1 MESSSQLQVQTSSS
15 PSVLEASPA
24 AAVHLQTSS
33 SPSPSIM
40 HSSLPHHMVIVDGV
54 SF

>member
-1 MESSSQLQVQTSSS
+1 MESSSQLLVQTSSS

-33 SPSPSIM
+33 SPSVM

>member
-1 MESSSQLQVQTSSS
+1 VQTSSS
-15 PSVLEASPA
+15 PSGLEASPA

-33 SPSPSIM
+33 SPSVM

>member
-1 MESSSQLQVQTSSS
+1 VQTSSS

-33 SPSPSIM
+33 SPSVM

>member
-1 MESSSQLQVQTSSS
+1 MDSSSQPPLQTSSS
-15 PSVLEASPA
+15 PSVLEASPV

-33 SPSPSIM
+33 SPSVM

-54 SF
+54 SL